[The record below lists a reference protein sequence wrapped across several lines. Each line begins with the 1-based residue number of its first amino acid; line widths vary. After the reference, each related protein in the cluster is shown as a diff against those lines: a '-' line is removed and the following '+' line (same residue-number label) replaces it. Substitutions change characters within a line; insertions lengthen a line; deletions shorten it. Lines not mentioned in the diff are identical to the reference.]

1 MVRFRICFRVDLR
14 LPDGGCAREPSEIN
28 EMIEMPFSEMGEA

>member
-14 LPDGGCAREPSEIN
+14 FFDGGCARELFEIN
-28 EMIEMPFSEMGEA
+28 EMIEMSFFEMGEV